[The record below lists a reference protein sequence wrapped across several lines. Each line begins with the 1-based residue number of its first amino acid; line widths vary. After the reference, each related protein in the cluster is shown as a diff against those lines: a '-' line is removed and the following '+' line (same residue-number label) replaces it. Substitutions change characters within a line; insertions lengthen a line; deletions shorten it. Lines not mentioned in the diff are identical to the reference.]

1 MKSTKDNNPDNED
14 ETPKKNPFDGGGVK
28 GATLSTENKDIS
40 FEEDILKFDYAQYLW
55 CIIEL

>member
-1 MKSTKDNNPDNED
+1 MKSTNDNNPDTED

-28 GATLSTENKDIS
+28 GATLSTEKKDIS
-40 FEEDILKFDYAQYLW
+40 LEEMILPLNRAQYLW

>member
-1 MKSTKDNNPDNED
+1 MKSTNGNNPDTED

-28 GATLSTENKDIS
+28 GAPLLTEKKDNNV
-40 FEEDILKFDYAQYLW
+40 EEAILLFGYAQYLW

>member
-1 MKSTKDNNPDNED
+1 MKSTNDNNPDTED

-28 GATLSTENKDIS
+28 GATLSTDKKDIDL
-40 FEEDILKFDYAQYLW
+40 EEVILFFIYAQYLW